1 MRSAPKSPDTAT
13 AGGPSPHEGPESEQP
28 GTRSGTG
35 ADSLWLPMARDTQR
49 KAPPGPPAAP
59 ASADHAARR
68 VDRAMHTVLVVDDSD
83 SARYAI
89 ARGLRAAGFCTQE
102 AGGASEA
109 LKLAE
114 FVSAVVLDVH
124 LPDGHGVDIC
134 RVLRARPR
142 TTGLPVIHIS
152 AVELESHHQQAAQEA
167 GSDGYYVAP
176 VDIDVLARRLDELLE
191 DRRPGAPRHNQ
202 A

>member
-1 MRSAPKSPDTAT
+1 MRSGSKTSKAV
-13 AGGPSPHEGPESEQP
+13 PSPHEGPESEQP
-28 GTRSGTG
+28 GTRSGSG
-35 ADSLWLPMARDTQR
+35 ADSLWLQMARDSQR
-49 KAPPGPPAAP
+49 KAPPVAP
-59 ASADHAARR
+59 ATPSTGARPAR
-68 VDRAMHTVLVVDDSD
+68 PEERAMYTVLVVDDSD

-89 ARGLRAAGFCTQE
+89 ARGLRAVGFCTQE
-102 AGGASEA
+102 AAGASQA

-142 TTGLPVIHIS
+142 TAALPVIHVS
-152 AVELESHHQQAAQEA
+152 AVELETHHQQAAQEA
-167 GSDGYYVAP
+167 GSDGYFVAP
-176 VDIDVLARRLDELLE
+176 VDIDVLARRLDELLMNP
-191 DRRPGAPRHNQ
+191 RPGTDGHNQ